1 MLMIHDQLED
11 PGSQQ
16 TTPTPSVFY
25 AKLWQSNIPSK
36 VKVTLWRFARNYLP
50 TRSNLYTR
58 HLLVNSLCPLCQQH
72 PETMVYLCLQCNV
85 TTQILFALHITIP
98 AWFPN
103 MDWLTWLGSCVSSL
117 SNTNCVLFFIT
128 MWAAWGVRNKLIHES
143 ISPDIVVVV
152 SSIKNYVAEF
162 EASQAAS
169 YKPSP
174 SSSSRW
180 LPPLGLLLAVAVYP
194 HSHIPNPCVAE
205 AQACLDAIS
214 LAKDLFF
221 RNIIIKG
228 DSLTVINKLQ
238 SGYDMS
244 LIAHKTALLGRN
256 SASFSVWVEEAP
268 TVIEAAAQ
276 KDRPGLILLIK
287 LCRFIFV
294 SFLACTISSQ
304 LFLFNGAPSVHLL
317 LLIVSYHASPFC
329 GRVLQLGFRFNFAG
343 L

>member
-180 LPPLGLLLAVAVYP
+180 LPPLGVTFNFVTRDC
-194 HSHIPNPCVAE
+194 NEV
-205 AQACLDAIS
+205 
-214 LAKDLFF
+214 
-221 RNIIIKG
+221 
-228 DSLTVINKLQ
+228 
-238 SGYDMS
+238 
-244 LIAHKTALLGRN
+244 AHKTALLGRN